1 MNITDEYIL
10 FIDSGLGGMSV
21 MNALINKGCGYPIA
35 FYADAKHFPYGEKS
49 VNEISAF
56 LKNIYEFA
64 VSQFIV
70 KMVVIACN
78 TASISAIDK
87 LREVVD
93 VPVVGT
99 VPAIKT
105 AAALTRNGNIGVI
118 ATLTSVRQN
127 YLSDLANKFAVG
139 ANVYI
144 CGTEHLAAAVEEE
157 CSGDELQSLLSR
169 ELDFFKDKNIDTL
182 VLGCTHYTFLKDAL
196 NDFFRGTVRI
206 IDSCDGVTRR
216 ILSLLPQQSNNLSQR
231 ISNRLYLNDAN
242 RVEQY
247 KHWSLRYNWF
257 QDIYIEDGTWKK
269 V

>member
-1 MNITDEYIL
+1 MNAADEYIL

-21 MNALINKGCGYPIA
+21 MDALIKKGCNYPIA

-49 VNEISAF
+49 VRNISGF

-64 VSQFIV
+64 ISEFAV

-78 TASISAIDK
+78 TASISAIDT
-87 LREVVD
+87 LREIVD

-105 AAALTRNGNIGVI
+105 AATLTRNGNIGVI

-127 YLSDLANKFAVG
+127 YLSDLANNFAVG

-144 CGTEHLAAAVEEE
+144 CATEHLAAAVEEE
-157 CSGDELQSLLSR
+157 CSGDSLQKLLSE
-169 ELDFFKDKNIDTL
+169 ELAFFKDKNIDTL

-196 NDFFRGTVRI
+196 DDFFHGTVRI

-216 ILSLLPQQSNNLSQR
+216 ILSLLPQNDKLSKQVG
-231 ISNRLYLNDAN
+231 NRLYLND
-242 RVEQY
+242 VERAAQY
-247 KHWSLRYNWF
+247 KHWNLHYNWF
-257 QDIYIEDGTWKK
+257 QDIYVEDGTWKK

>member
-1 MNITDEYIL
+1 MNAADEYIL

-21 MNALINKGCGYPIA
+21 MDALIKKGCSYPVA
-35 FYADAKHFPYGEKS
+35 FYADAKHFPYGKKS
-49 VNEISAF
+49 VRNISDF
-56 LKNIYEFA
+56 LKDIYKFA
-64 VSQFIV
+64 VSEFAV

-78 TASISAIDK
+78 TASISAIDT
-87 LREVVD
+87 LREIVD

-118 ATLTSVRQN
+118 ATATSVRQN

-144 CGTEHLAAAVEEE
+144 HGTEYLAAAVEEE
-157 CSGDELQSLLSR
+157 CGGDDLRKLLSE
-169 ELDFFKDKNIDTL
+169 ELAFFKDKHIDTL
-182 VLGCTHYTFLKDAL
+182 VLGCTHYTFLKDTL
-196 NDFFRGTVRI
+196 NDFFHGTVRI

-216 ILSLLPQQSNNLSQR
+216 ILSLLPQNENSSSQTG
-231 ISNRLYLNDAN
+231 NRLYLNDAK
-242 RVEQY
+242 RVKQY
-247 KHWSLRYNWF
+247 KHWNLRYNWF
-257 QDIYIEDGTWKK
+257 QDIYIEDGAWKK

>member
-21 MNALINKGCGYPIA
+21 MDTLIQRKCGYPIA

-49 VNEISAF
+49 VYEIASF
-56 LKNIYEFA
+56 LEDIYKFA
-64 VSQFIV
+64 ISKFTV
-70 KMVVIACN
+70 KMIVIACN

-87 LREVVD
+87 LRAVVD

-105 AAALTRNGNIGVI
+105 AAELTKNGNIGVI
-118 ATLTSVRQN
+118 ATKTSVKQN

-139 ANVYI
+139 SNVYI
-144 CGTEHLAAAVEEE
+144 CGTENLATAVEEE
-157 CSGDELQSLLSR
+157 VNGADLQELLSK
-169 ELDFFKDKNIDTL
+169 ELAFFADKNIDTL

-196 NDFFRGTVRI
+196 NDFFQGKVRI

-216 ILSLLPQQSNNLSQR
+216 ILSLLPEPSGKSLNYNCLF
-231 ISNRLYLNDAN
+231 LNDIK
-242 RVEQY
+242 RLEQY
-247 KHWSLRYNWF
+247 ERWNQNYKWF
-257 QDIYIEDGTWKK
+257 QEIFVEDGTWKK